1 MTERR
6 LKEKFSMQTAS
17 KAQPIALGFLQDA
30 RDESRFS
37 TRNTSKGALVP
48 EIFAV
53 CQAIRNGLTISEAK
67 PAVLSGRVL
76 MNTSYETKRKIWNA
90 LNHRYFS
97 ISPEW
102 VVGRLADASC
112 QGTRSS
118 EFLSLAYLYYAI
130 RDRITFEF
138 VIGPVWS
145 KWQDGVT
152 SIGQSDFHPFFE
164 KLALQSPYIKSWRES
179 SVEKLA
185 SNTLSALRDFG
196 ILKGKQ
202 RKHIQRPAISSEA
215 VFHLLCIL
223 FAQGKQG
230 RAVLDADE
238 WRLFLWDESDV
249 SNALHTL
256 AQLRWIKF
264 EKAGHSVILHLV
276 RIPEAAL

>member
-1 MTERR
+1 MDR
-6 LKEKFSMQTAS
+6 FPMQTAS
-17 KAQPIALGFLQDA
+17 KVQPVTLGSLLDA

-53 CQAIRNGLTISEAK
+53 CQAVRNGLTISEAK
-67 PAVLSGRVL
+67 SAVLSGRVL
-76 MNTSYETKRKIWNA
+76 MNTPYETKRKIWNA
-90 LNHRYFS
+90 LKHRYFS

-102 VVGRLADASC
+102 VVGRLADVSG
-112 QGTRSS
+112 QGMMSS

-152 SIGQSDFHPFFE
+152 SIGQNDFGAFFE
-164 KLALQSPYIKSWRES
+164 ELALQNPYIKSWRES
-179 SVEKLA
+179 TVEKLA

-196 ILKGKQ
+196 LLKGKQ

-215 VFHLLCIL
+215 VFHLVCIL
-223 FAQGKQG
+223 IAQGKKG
-230 RAVLDADE
+230 RAVVDADE

-256 AQLRWIKF
+256 AQLKWIKF
-264 EKAGHSVILHLV
+264 EKAGHSVILQLA
-276 RIPEAAL
+276 RTPEPAQ